1 VSKETEA
8 WRTAAPVR
16 GAEADQQPQSTHGRG
31 LLDGMR
37 VFDAGIW
44 RPVPHATQLLA
55 DLGADVLK
63 LEPPGG
69 DPMRTFPDIFRDVAS
84 HKGSVMLD
92 LRSDAGR
99 ARALELAARADV
111 FCEGWRPGVA
121 DRLGVGYE
129 HVKAVNPS
137 IIYCSVSG
145 YGQTGELTALPGHD
159 VNYQALAGAI
169 ARANSTEHPAIP
181 RVPIADLAAATVAAL
196 AICAAWANR
205 LRTGEGERI
214 DVAMA
219 DVVASWIGPRSG
231 NAIEGRDE
239 ATRGSTGYGVFR
251 CADGGWLALGVIAED
266 HFWRAVCEGLGI
278 AELGALRYFDRL
290 DRFEECQAAVVA
302 ACAALP
308 RDVAID
314 RLTNAGAPVTPV
326 LTPEEMGAHPHFR
339 ERGVIAVD
347 ERAELRVSF
356 PAVFS
361 NHPGRAPGPNPDLD
375 ADSSA
380 WSDPRD

>member
-1 VSKETEA
+1 
-8 WRTAAPVR
+8 
-16 GAEADQQPQSTHGRG
+16 
-31 LLDGMR
+31 MR
-37 VFDAGIW
+37 VLDAGIW

-63 LEPPGG
+63 LEPPAH

-84 HKGSVMLD
+84 HKRSVVLD
-92 LRSDAGR
+92 LRSEAGLT
-99 ARALELAARADV
+99 RALELAARADV

-145 YGQTGELTALPGHD
+145 YGQTGALTALPGHD

-169 ARANSTEHPAIP
+169 TRASSSEDPSIP

-214 DVAMA
+214 DVAMT

-231 NAIEGRDE
+231 NAIRGRSE
-239 ATRGSTGYGVFR
+239 PSRGSTGYGVFR
-251 CADGGWLALGVIAED
+251 CADGGWIALGVIAED
-266 HFWRAVCEGLGI
+266 HFWRAVCDGLGIEGLG
-278 AELGALRYFDRL
+278 ALKYFERL
-290 DRFEECQAAVVA
+290 DRFEECQSAVVD
-302 ACAALP
+302 ACVSLA
-308 RDVAID
+308 RDVVVE
-314 RLTNAGAPVTPV
+314 RLAAAGAPVTPI

-347 ERAELRVSF
+347 DDGELRVCF

-361 NHPGRAPGPNPDLD
+361 ERPARRPGPNPDPD
-375 ADSSA
+375 ADRDA
-380 WSDPRD
+380 WSEPRSK